1 MEPEGGHRKMI
12 RSTRE
17 LWSFMQK
24 DRFFQLWNE
33 AQKRTLI
40 FVPDSILGVARPASR
55 VEINA
60 KERRP

>member
-40 FVPDSILGVARPASR
+40 FVPDSILGVARPA
-55 VEINA
+55 
-60 KERRP
+60 